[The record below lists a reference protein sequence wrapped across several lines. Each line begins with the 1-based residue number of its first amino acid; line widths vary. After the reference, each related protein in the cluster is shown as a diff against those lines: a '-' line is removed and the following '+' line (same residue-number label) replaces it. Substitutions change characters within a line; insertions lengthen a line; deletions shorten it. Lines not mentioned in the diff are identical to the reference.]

1 VLPVTKQ
8 CLFCGKF
15 FTPDYRVKEKQKAC
29 FDPEC
34 KKKRKKAVQE
44 AWVKKNPDYFAD
56 HYETYVKPWRQKI
69 KDGMRPVKQVQKL
82 ILLIPDGMIKDE
94 ITLKRIGVRTFAAA
108 GYG

>member
-1 VLPVTKQ
+1 MTKQ

-15 FTPDYRVKEKQKAC
+15 FTPDHRVKKKQKAC

-34 KKKRKKAVQE
+34 KKKRKKAAQE
-44 AWVKKNPDYFAD
+44 AWVKKNPGYFAD
-56 HYETYVKPWRQKI
+56 HYEAYVKSWRQKI
-69 KDGMRPVKQVQKL
+69 KDEIRPVKQVQKL

-94 ITLKRIGVRTFAAA
+94 ITLKRVGVRTFAAA